1 MASAEQREAA
11 MASLFQLMDSG
22 TPTAVLLVHLQR
34 QHGYSRAQSYRL
46 IREAREQRGG
56 EGIAA
61 KPSGSELIAM
71 AQSMLGQALAEAS
84 LIGDGPTVAKLSK
97 VLLETL
103 KANGSITQTMGPE
116 PDAAIDCLMAVKA
129 AHTREQ

>member
-1 MASAEQREAA
+1 MANDQREAA
-11 MASLFQLMDSG
+11 LASLLQLMDSG
-22 TPTAVLLVHLQR
+22 TPQAVLLVHLQR

-61 KPSGSELIAM
+61 KPTGSELIGM

-84 LIGDGPTVAKLSK
+84 LIGDGPTIAKLSK

-116 PDAAIDCLMAVKA
+116 PDPVVDTLMAVKA